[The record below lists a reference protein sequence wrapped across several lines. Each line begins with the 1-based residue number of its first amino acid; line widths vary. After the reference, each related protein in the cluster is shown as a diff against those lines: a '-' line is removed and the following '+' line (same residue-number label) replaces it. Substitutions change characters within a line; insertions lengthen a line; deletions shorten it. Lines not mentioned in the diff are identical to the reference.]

1 VRRIENLIKRIDQES
16 MEDFEVVPLE
26 HASALELVRIIEG
39 LNLARPEEG
48 SGTKRVRVIADE
60 RTNAL
65 VLLGDPQ
72 RRQAYRT
79 MIRQLDVVGD
89 EGNTQVHYL
98 RYAKAED
105 VAEVLRGIAEG
116 RDVENGSVSGGG
128 SSTSG
133 SGSSYSYSNRDSRVR
148 I

>member
-1 VRRIENLIKRIDQES
+1 
-16 MEDFEVVPLE
+16 
-26 HASALELVRIIEG
+26 
-39 LNLARPEEG
+39 
-48 SGTKRVRVIADE
+48 T
-60 RTNAL
+60 L

-105 VAEVLRGIAEG
+105 VAEVLRGISEG
-116 RDVENGSVSGGG
+116 RDVDNGTTTGTSSSG
-128 SSTSG
+128 SST
-133 SGSSYSYSNRDSRVR
+133 GSSSYGFGNRDSRVR
-148 I
+148 IQAHESTNSVVVHGPAELSREMSQIIRQLDIRRAQVLVEAVI